1 MGHDGAGPSSGS
13 TLRAQW
19 WIVAIAFVGG
29 MLIVPMWRTPPDV
42 EGEAGGGVASALPT
56 VATTWRTLGRL
67 DALTGFAPPEISALN
82 GRRVRIAGFLVPL
95 EDDASRVSEFL
106 LVPYFGACIHLPP
119 PPPNQMIYVKM
130 VGAPITVDLTIP
142 MLIEGE
148 LTVATM
154 DSPYGKVGYLIAG
167 REVRPYDPA
176 PSAPAG

>member
-1 MGHDGAGPSSGS
+1 MTDTRDDSGGGRRS
-13 TLRAQW
+13 ARLWFVLA
-19 WIVAIAFVGG
+19 AFVAG

-42 EGEAGGGVASALPT
+42 DAVAGDGIASALPT

-67 DALTGFAPPEISALN
+67 DAMTGFAPPEVAALN

-95 EDDASRVSEFL
+95 EDDAARASEFL

-130 VGAPITVDLTIP
+130 VGAPVVVDLTVP

-148 LTVATM
+148 LSVATV

-167 REVRPYDPA
+167 RVATPYDPER
-176 PSAPAG
+176 SAPAS